1 MKQLPAQTIQTQLS
15 GEDVFIDVG
24 LLRWLNEQS
33 GPVERDS
40 WLLSACLFFLT
51 RLRVHGR
58 IRLDEDGHIHRR
70 FWKVM
75 EKSLKLEKHG
85 KHIKTKHIFIYCF
98 LEQMAMQKQ
107 WIQKDGEHAFI
118 TRSGSAFLNESRE
131 KQLNELL
138 GYLWPKS

>member
-1 MKQLPAQTIQTQLS
+1 MKQLSARTIQTQLS
-15 GEDVFIDVG
+15 GEDIFIDVG

-33 GPVERDS
+33 GSVARDN
-40 WLLSACLFFLT
+40 WLLEACLFFLI
-51 RLRVHGR
+51 RIRVHER

-75 EKSLKLEKHG
+75 EKSLRLERHG
-85 KHIKTKHIFIYCF
+85 KHTKTKNIFIYCF

-107 WIQKDGEHAFI
+107 WIQKDGKHAFI
-118 TRSGSAFLNESRE
+118 TRRGDDYLKENRE